1 MDATTITIVSIVAG
15 VAVGALGGF
24 VLSRALSLKGA
35 LALAGV
41 VVIGAAGGALGWF
54 FADHD
59 LVPNQKFA
67 LARKEAEKLP
77 EVATLKQYY
86 PADYAKMQNDMEMVK
101 GKRLG
106 TTGIA
111 QLVHSNARAVLS
123 RELKKASDENLIA
136 LMKIRRDKAQAL
148 GKVNPA
154 YCYDFTR
161 GARLSFDPDT
171 VVSADLVKRERDAT
185 ATILRQVATAPVKD
199 AAGANLDPEDS
210 NKRVDLWYD
219 VQLKNE
225 IGDKALAGFSPEDA
239 KTVRQLTGRN
249 ISVSD
254 ARRQALLCRYSIA
267 LLDETLKLPP
277 AKAATV
283 ARLNVGK
290 GL

>member
-1 MDATTITIVSIVAG
+1 MDATTITIISIVAG
-15 VAVGALGGF
+15 IAVGAIGGV
-24 VLSRALSLKGA
+24 VLARALSMKGG
-35 LALAGV
+35 LLIAGI

-67 LARKEAEKLP
+67 NARKDAERLP

-86 PADYAKMQNDMEMVK
+86 PADYAKMQNDMELVK
-101 GKRLG
+101 DKRLG

-111 QLVHSNARAVLS
+111 QLVHSNARTVLS
-123 RELKKASDENLIA
+123 RELKKATDENLIT
-136 LMKIRRDKAQAL
+136 LMKIRRDKAEAL
-148 GKVNPA
+148 GKVSPA

-161 GARLSFDPDT
+161 GARLDFDPDT
-171 VVSADLVKRERDAT
+171 VVSADLVQRERAAT
-185 ATILRQVATAPVKD
+185 AAILEQVATNPVKD
-199 AAGANLDPEDS
+199 AAGANLNPEDGG
-210 NKRVDLWYD
+210 KLVDLWYD
-219 VQLKNE
+219 VQMKNK
-225 IGDKALAGFSPEDA
+225 IGDQALAGFTPEDA

-254 ARRQALLCRYSIA
+254 PRRQALLCRYNIA

-283 ARLNVGK
+283 GRLNVGK

>member
-15 VAVGALGGF
+15 IAIGAVGGF

-35 LALAGV
+35 LMIAGV
-41 VVIGAAGGALGWF
+41 VVLGAAGGALGWF

-67 LARKEAEKLP
+67 NARKEAEKLP

-86 PADYAKMQNDMEMVK
+86 PADYAKMQNDMELVK

-123 RELKKASDENLIA
+123 REMKKASDENLVT
-136 LMKIRRDKAQAL
+136 LMTIRRDKAQAL
-148 GKVNPA
+148 GKVSPA
-154 YCYDFTR
+154 YCYAFTR
-161 GARLSFDPDT
+161 GARLTFDPDT
-171 VVSADLVKRERDAT
+171 VVSPDLVKRERDAT
-185 ATILRQVATAPVKD
+185 AAILRQVATAPIKD

-225 IGDKALAGFSPEDA
+225 IGDKALAGFSAEDA

-254 ARRQALLCRYSIA
+254 PARQTLLCRYNIA
-267 LLDETLKLPP
+267 LLDETLKLPA
-277 AKAATV
+277 AKAATIG
-283 ARLNVGK
+283 RLNVGK
-290 GL
+290 AL

>member
-1 MDATTITIVSIVAG
+1 MDATTITIISIVAG
-15 VAVGALGGF
+15 IAVGAIGGV
-24 VLSRALSLKGA
+24 VLARALSMKGG
-35 LALAGV
+35 LLIAGI

-67 LARKEAEKLP
+67 NARKDAERLP

-86 PADYAKMQNDMEMVK
+86 PADYAKMQNDMELVK
-101 GKRLG
+101 DKRLG

-111 QLVHSNARAVLS
+111 QLVHSNARTVLS
-123 RELKKASDENLIA
+123 RELKKATDENLIT
-136 LMKIRRDKAQAL
+136 LMKIRRDKAEAL
-148 GKVNPA
+148 GKVSPA

-161 GARLSFDPDT
+161 GARLDFDPDT
-171 VVSADLVKRERDAT
+171 VVSADLVQRERAAT
-185 ATILRQVATAPVKD
+185 AAILEQVATNPVKD
-199 AAGANLDPEDS
+199 AAGANLNPEDGG
-210 NKRVDLWYD
+210 KLVDLWYD
-219 VQLKNE
+219 VQMKNK
-225 IGDKALAGFSPEDA
+225 IGDQALAGFTPEDA

-254 ARRQALLCRYSIA
+254 PKRQALLCRYNIA

-283 ARLNVGK
+283 GRLNVGK

>member
-1 MDATTITIVSIVAG
+1 MDANTITIMSVVAG
-15 VAVGALGGF
+15 VLVGAVGGV
-24 VLSRALSLKGA
+24 VLSKALSMKGG
-35 LALAGV
+35 LMIAGIV
-41 VVIGAAGGALGWF
+41 VVGAAGGALGWF

-59 LVPNQKFA
+59 LVPSQKYA
-67 LARKEAEKLP
+67 LARKDAERLP
-77 EVATLKQYY
+77 EVATLKKYY
-86 PADYAKMQNDMEMVK
+86 PADYAKMQNDMELVK

-106 TTGIA
+106 ATGIA

-123 RELKKASDENLIA
+123 RDLKKASDDNLIA
-136 LMKIRRDKAQAL
+136 LMKIRRDKAEAL
-148 GKVNPA
+148 GKVSPA

-161 GARLSFDPDT
+161 GARLTFDPDT
-171 VVSADLVKRERDAT
+171 VVSADLVQRERAAT
-185 ATILRQVATAPVKD
+185 AAILEQVATDPVKN

-210 NKRVDLWYD
+210 NARVDLWYD
-219 VQLKNE
+219 VQLKNQ
-225 IGDKALAGFSPEDA
+225 IGDKALAGFAPEDA

-254 ARRQALLCRYSIA
+254 PARQTLLCRYNIA

>member
-1 MDATTITIVSIVAG
+1 MDANTITIVSIAAG
-15 VAVGALGGF
+15 LAVGAIGGL
-24 VLSRALSLKGA
+24 VLAKALSLKGP
-35 LALAGV
+35 LLVAGMV
-41 VVIGAAGGALGWF
+41 VLGVAGGALGWF

-86 PADYAKMQNDMEMVK
+86 PADYAKMQNDMELMK

-123 RELKKASDENLIA
+123 RELKKANDENLIT
-136 LMKIRRDKAQAL
+136 LMKIRRDKAEAL
-148 GKVNPA
+148 GKVDPG
-154 YCYDFTR
+154 YCYAFTR
-161 GARLSFDPDT
+161 GARLEFDPDT

-185 ATILRQVATAPVKD
+185 AAILEQVATNPVKN
-199 AAGANLDPEDS
+199 AAGTNLDPTDS
-210 NKRVDLWYD
+210 NERVDLWYD
-219 VQLKNE
+219 VQLKNK
-225 IGDKALAGFSPEDA
+225 IADQALAGFTPEDA
-239 KTVRQLTGRN
+239 KIVRQLTGRN

-254 ARRQALLCRYSIA
+254 PKRQTLLCRYNVA

-277 AKAATV
+277 AKAATIG
-283 ARLNVGK
+283 RLNVGK

>member
-1 MDATTITIVSIVAG
+1 MDATTITIVSVLAG
-15 VAVGALGGF
+15 VAAGALGGF
-24 VLSRALSLKGA
+24 VLSRALSLKGG
-35 LALAGV
+35 LMIAGV
-41 VVIGAAGGALGWF
+41 LVIGAAGGGLGWF

-59 LVPNQKFA
+59 LVPNQQFA
-67 LARKEAEKLP
+67 NARKEAEKLP

-86 PADYAKMQNDMEMVK
+86 PADYARMQNDMELVK

-111 QLVHSNARAVLS
+111 QLVHSNARAVLG
-123 RELKKASDENLIA
+123 RELKKATDDNLIT
-136 LMKIRRDKAQAL
+136 LMKIRRDKAEAL

-161 GARLSFDPDT
+161 GARLAFDPDT

-185 ATILRQVATAPVKD
+185 AAILRQVATAPVKD

-210 NKRVDLWYD
+210 NARVDLWYD

-225 IGDKALAGFSPEDA
+225 IGDKALAGFTAEDA

-254 ARRQALLCRYSIA
+254 PKRQGLLCRYNIA

-283 ARLNVGK
+283 ARLSVGK

>member
-1 MDATTITIVSIVAG
+1 MDATTITIISIVAG
-15 VAVGALGGF
+15 VAVGAIGGL
-24 VLSRALSLKGA
+24 VLARALSMKGG
-35 LALAGV
+35 LLIAGV
-41 VVIGAAGGALGWF
+41 IVVGAAGGALGWF

-59 LVPNQKFA
+59 LVPSQKFA
-67 LARKEAEKLP
+67 NARKDAERLP

-86 PADYAKMQNDMEMVK
+86 PADYAKMQNDMELVK

-106 TTGIA
+106 ATGIA
-111 QLVHSNARAVLS
+111 QLVHSNARTVLS
-123 RELKKASDENLIA
+123 RELKKATDENLIT
-136 LMKIRRDKAQAL
+136 LMKIRRDKAEAL
-148 GKVNPA
+148 GKVSPA

-161 GARLSFDPDT
+161 GARLDFDPDT

-185 ATILRQVATAPVKD
+185 AAILEQVATNPVKD
-199 AAGANLDPEDS
+199 AAGANLNPEDGS
-210 NKRVDLWYD
+210 KLVDLWYD
-219 VQLKNE
+219 VQMKNK
-225 IGDKALAGFSPEDA
+225 IGDQALAGFTTEDA

-254 ARRQALLCRYSIA
+254 PKRQALLCRYNIA

-283 ARLNVGK
+283 GRLNVGK

>member
-1 MDATTITIVSIVAG
+1 MDATTITIISVVAG
-15 VAVGALGGF
+15 VAVGAIGGV
-24 VLSRALSLKGA
+24 VLARALSMKGG
-35 LALAGV
+35 LLIAGV
-41 VVIGAAGGALGWF
+41 IVVGAAGGALGWF

-59 LVPNQKFA
+59 LVPSQKFA
-67 LARKEAEKLP
+67 NARKDAERLP

-86 PADYAKMQNDMEMVK
+86 PADYAKMQNDMELVK

-106 TTGIA
+106 ATGIA

-123 RELKKASDENLIA
+123 RELKKASDENLIT
-136 LMKIRRDKAQAL
+136 LMKIRRDKAEAL
-148 GKVNPA
+148 GKVSPA

-161 GARLSFDPDT
+161 GARLDFDPDT
-171 VVSADLVKRERDAT
+171 VVSADLVQRERAAT
-185 ATILRQVATAPVKD
+185 AAILEQVATNPVKD
-199 AAGANLDPEDS
+199 AAGANLNPEDGG
-210 NKRVDLWYD
+210 KLVDLWYD
-219 VQLKNE
+219 VQMKNK
-225 IGDKALAGFSPEDA
+225 IGDQALAGFTPEDA

-254 ARRQALLCRYSIA
+254 PRRQALLCRYNIA

-283 ARLNVGK
+283 GRLNVGK

>member
-1 MDATTITIVSIVAG
+1 MDATTITLSSIVSGI
-15 VAVGALGGF
+15 AVGAIGGV
-24 VLSRALSLKGA
+24 VLARALSMKGG
-35 LALAGV
+35 LLIAGI

-67 LARKEAEKLP
+67 NARKDAERLP

-86 PADYAKMQNDMEMVK
+86 PADYAKMQNDMELVK
-101 GKRLG
+101 DKRLG

-123 RELKKASDENLIA
+123 RDLKKASDENLIA
-136 LMKIRRDKAQAL
+136 LMKIRRDKAEAL
-148 GKVNPA
+148 GKVSPA

-161 GARLSFDPDT
+161 GARLTFDPDT
-171 VVSADLVKRERDAT
+171 VVSADLVQRERAAT
-185 ATILRQVATAPVKD
+185 AAILEQVATNPVKD

-210 NKRVDLWYD
+210 NERVDLWFD
-219 VQLKNE
+219 VQLKNK
-225 IGDKALAGFSPEDA
+225 IGDQALAGFTPEDA

-254 ARRQALLCRYSIA
+254 PARQALLCRYNIA

>member
-1 MDATTITIVSIVAG
+1 MDANTIIIVSIVAG
-15 VAVGALGGF
+15 VVVGALGGF
-24 VLSRALSLKGA
+24 VLSKALSMRGA
-35 LALAGV
+35 LMV
-41 VVIGAAGGALGWF
+41 VFMAVVGAAGGGMGWF

-59 LVPNQKFA
+59 LVPNQKYA
-67 LARKEAEKLP
+67 LARKDAERLP

-86 PADYAKMQNDMEMVK
+86 PADYAKMQNDMELVK

-106 TTGIA
+106 ATGIA

-123 RELKKASDENLIA
+123 RDLKKASDENLIA
-136 LMKIRRDKAQAL
+136 LMKIRRDKAEAL
-148 GKVNPA
+148 GKVSPA

-161 GARLSFDPDT
+161 GARLTFDPDT
-171 VVSADLVKRERDAT
+171 VVSADLVQRERAAT
-185 ATILRQVATAPVKD
+185 AAILEQVATNPVKD

-210 NKRVDLWYD
+210 NERVDLWFD
-219 VQLKNE
+219 VQLKNK
-225 IGDKALAGFSPEDA
+225 IGDQALAGFAPDDA

-254 ARRQALLCRYSIA
+254 PARQALLCRYNIA
-267 LLDETLKLPP
+267 LLDETLKLPT

>member
-1 MDATTITIVSIVAG
+1 MDATTLTIVSIVAG
-15 VAVGALGGF
+15 VLVGAVGGL
-24 VLSRALSLKGA
+24 VLARALSLKGG
-35 LALAGV
+35 LLIGGMVLIGV
-41 VVIGAAGGALGWF
+41 AGGALGWF

-59 LVPNQKFA
+59 LVPNQKYA
-67 LARKEAEKLP
+67 LARKDAERLP

-86 PADYAKMQNDMEMVK
+86 PADYAKMQNDMELLK

-123 RELKKASDENLIA
+123 RELKKASDDNLIT
-136 LMKIRRDKAQAL
+136 LMKIRRDKAEAL
-148 GKVNPA
+148 GKVSPA

-161 GARLSFDPDT
+161 GARLTFDPDT
-171 VVSADLVKRERDAT
+171 VVSADLVTRERNAT
-185 ATILRQVATAPVKD
+185 AAILEQVATAPAKD

-210 NKRVDLWYD
+210 QERVDLWYD
-219 VQLKNE
+219 VQLKNQ

-254 ARRQALLCRYSIA
+254 PARQTLLCRYNIA

>member
-1 MDATTITIVSIVAG
+1 MDANTITIISIVAG
-15 VAVGALGGF
+15 LAVGAIGGL
-24 VLSRALSLKGA
+24 VLARALSMKGG
-35 LALAGV
+35 LLIAGI

-67 LARKEAEKLP
+67 NARKDAERLP

-86 PADYAKMQNDMEMVK
+86 PADYAKMQNDMELVK
-101 GKRLG
+101 DKRLG

-111 QLVHSNARAVLS
+111 QLVHSNARTVLS
-123 RELKKASDENLIA
+123 RELKKATDENLIT
-136 LMKIRRDKAQAL
+136 LMKIRRDKAEAL
-148 GKVNPA
+148 GKVSPA

-161 GARLSFDPDT
+161 GARLDFDPDT
-171 VVSADLVKRERDAT
+171 VVSADLVQRERAAT
-185 ATILRQVATAPVKD
+185 AAILEQVATNPVKD
-199 AAGANLDPEDS
+199 AAGANLNPEDGG
-210 NKRVDLWYD
+210 KLVDLWYD
-219 VQLKNE
+219 VQMKNK
-225 IGDKALAGFSPEDA
+225 IGDQALAGFTPEDA

-254 ARRQALLCRYSIA
+254 PRRQALLCRYNIA

-283 ARLNVGK
+283 GRLNVGK

>member
-1 MDATTITIVSIVAG
+1 MDATTITIISIVAG
-15 VAVGALGGF
+15 VAVGAIGGM
-24 VLSRALSLKGA
+24 VLARALSMKGG
-35 LALAGV
+35 LLIAGV
-41 VVIGAAGGALGWF
+41 IVVGAAGGALGWF

-67 LARKEAEKLP
+67 NARKDAERLP

-86 PADYAKMQNDMEMVK
+86 PADYAKMQNDMELVK
-101 GKRLG
+101 DKRLG

-111 QLVHSNARAVLS
+111 QLVHSNARTVLS
-123 RELKKASDENLIA
+123 RELKKATDENLIT
-136 LMKIRRDKAQAL
+136 LMKIRRDKAEAL
-148 GKVNPA
+148 GKVSPA

-161 GARLSFDPDT
+161 GARLDFDPDT
-171 VVSADLVKRERDAT
+171 VVSADLVQRERAAT
-185 ATILRQVATAPVKD
+185 AAILEQVATNPVKD
-199 AAGANLDPEDS
+199 AAGANLNPEDGG
-210 NKRVDLWYD
+210 KLVDLWYD
-219 VQLKNE
+219 VQMKNK
-225 IGDKALAGFSPEDA
+225 IGDQALAGFTPEDA

-254 ARRQALLCRYSIA
+254 PKRQALLCRYNIA

-283 ARLNVGK
+283 GRLNVGK